1 MGDLLRRQAMHK
13 HRNKRRDG
21 DGAGWWM
28 ICCVDKQTHTS
39 VPFASKSTSNTQVP
53 PHARHHYSNMR
64 HRVSARPPS
73 LPRRKTPQGIPRR
86 KRLQGCGGPS
96 ACSQASPACPPRP
109 AQYHPSAWRAPGPRA
124 VPSPP
129 SACNLLH
136 ERGVPGEYR
145 SGACISRRGKS
156 QLPKLPSLPSP
167 LGRDSPC
174 SELSLGGEYPTSSI
188 P

>member
-86 KRLQGCGGPS
+86 KRLQGRGGPS
-96 ACSQASPACPPRP
+96 ACSQASPASPPRP
-109 AQYHPSAWRAPGPRA
+109 AQYHPSAWRAPGPRDMQAACVRRGVEEVEGAARAATQGTPVAPA
-124 VPSPP
+124 VADHAPSPD
-129 SACNLLH
+129 SSDASRLL
-136 ERGVPGEYR
+136 
-145 SGACISRRGKS
+145 
-156 QLPKLPSLPSP
+156 
-167 LGRDSPC
+167 
-174 SELSLGGEYPTSSI
+174 
-188 P
+188 